1 MFWSLCTIVES
12 ATCQVIQVDPW
23 VRVCS
28 TWRFMAYIKNANI
41 DLININLYVFLILG
55 RPTVGTD
62 PEPWVNLNDPAGGAF
77 DAGTEVPEH
86 ALKIYKTDQQFKYL
100 LVHQE
105 TRAEDVVKLALL
117 EFGISEMKSN
127 YSLYKV
133 TVKVNILFDALPFW
147 S

>member
-1 MFWSLCTIVES
+1 
-12 ATCQVIQVDPW
+12 
-23 VRVCS
+23 
-28 TWRFMAYIKNANI
+28 MAHIKNANI

-133 TVKVNILFDALPFW
+133 TVKVNILFDALYILL
-147 S
+147 

>member
-1 MFWSLCTIVES
+1 
-12 ATCQVIQVDPW
+12 
-23 VRVCS
+23 
-28 TWRFMAYIKNANI
+28 MAYIKNANI

-62 PEPWVNLNDPAGGAF
+62 PEPWVNLNDPAGGPF

-133 TVKVNILFDALPFW
+133 TVKVNILL
-147 S
+147 SLIKHSYT